1 LLISH
6 IPRRS
11 TVFIEP
17 NPIAFQIT
25 LALILRFKVNLK
37 VKQKMKIGE
46 IARRTGLAA
55 SAIRYYEEQ
64 GLLDA
69 PTRDMNNYRHYS
81 ESTIKRLEV
90 VIHAQRLGFS
100 LDTIRSLFLHDGSC
114 SKSLT
119 LEQINVRLG
128 EIQQIEATLT
138 VQREELL
145 MLQRVLEE
153 SLRTGIDPGMPC
165 PRSAERFQPDR
176 AAVTRSKHMMATYK

>member
-1 LLISH
+1 M
-6 IPRRS
+6 
-11 TVFIEP
+11 
-17 NPIAFQIT
+17 QIK
-25 LALILRFKVNLK
+25 ANLK

-81 ESTIKRLEV
+81 ESAIERLEV
-90 VIHAQRLGFS
+90 VVHAQRLGFS
-100 LDTIRSLFLHDGSC
+100 LDTIRGLFLQDGSC
-114 SKSLT
+114 SKSFT
-119 LEQINVRLG
+119 VEQINIRLQ

-145 MLQRVLEE
+145 MLQRTLEE
-153 SLRTGIDPGMPC
+153 SLRTGTAPGLAC
-165 PRSAERFQPDR
+165 PRSAERSRPDR
-176 AAVTRSKHMMATYK
+176 AVVTRSKHMLATNK

>member
-1 LLISH
+1 M
-6 IPRRS
+6 
-11 TVFIEP
+11 
-17 NPIAFQIT
+17 
-25 LALILRFKVNLK
+25 K

-119 LEQINVRLG
+119 LEQINVRLE
-128 EIQQIEATLT
+128 EIEQIEATLK

-145 MLQRVLEE
+145 MLKRTLEE
-153 SLRTGIDPGMPC
+153 SLRTGTAPGIAC
-165 PRSAERFQPDR
+165 PRSIERFRPDR
-176 AAVTRSKHMMATYK
+176 AAVMRSKHMMASSK

>member
-1 LLISH
+1 
-6 IPRRS
+6 
-11 TVFIEP
+11 
-17 NPIAFQIT
+17 
-25 LALILRFKVNLK
+25 
-37 VKQKMKIGE
+37 MKIGE

-69 PTRDMNNYRHYS
+69 PTRDMNNYRYYS
-81 ESTIKRLEV
+81 ESAVNRLEV

-100 LDTIRSLFLHDGSC
+100 LDTIRSLFHHDGSC

-119 LEQINVRLG
+119 LEQVNVRLE
-128 EIQQIEATLT
+128 EIQQLEATLT

-153 SLRTGIDPGMPC
+153 SLRTGIDPEMPC
-165 PRSAERFQPDR
+165 PRSAEPFPPDR
-176 AAVTRSKHMMATYK
+176 AVVTRSKYMMGTGKLCTCKSQHTE

>member
-1 LLISH
+1 MLIQ
-6 IPRRS
+6 
-11 TVFIEP
+11 P
-17 NPIAFQIT
+17 NPITFRIT
-25 LALILRFKVNLK
+25 LRLILRIKVNLK

-69 PTRDMNNYRHYS
+69 PTRDMNNYRYYS

-100 LDTIRSLFLHDGSC
+100 LDIIRGLFLHDGSC

-119 LEQINVRLG
+119 LEQINVRLE
-128 EIQQIEATLT
+128 EIQQIEATLK

-145 MLQRVLEE
+145 MLQQTLEE
-153 SLRTGIDPGMPC
+153 SLRTGIAPGLDC
-165 PRSAERFQPDR
+165 PRSAERSRPDR
-176 AAVTRSKHMMATYK
+176 AVVMRSKHMMATGN

>member
-1 LLISH
+1 M
-6 IPRRS
+6 
-11 TVFIEP
+11 FIQP
-17 NPIAFQIT
+17 NPITFRIT
-25 LALILRFKVNLK
+25 LRLILRIKVNLK

-69 PTRDMNNYRHYS
+69 PTRDMNNYRYYS
-81 ESTIKRLEV
+81 ESAIKRLEV

-119 LEQINVRLG
+119 LEQINVRL
-128 EIQQIEATLT
+128 EELQLIEATLK

-145 MLQRVLEE
+145 MLQRILEE
-153 SLRTGIDPGMPC
+153 SLRTGIAPGLSC
-165 PRSAERFQPDR
+165 PPSTERFQPDR
-176 AAVTRSKHMMATYK
+176 AVVTRSKHTMATSK

>member
-1 LLISH
+1 M
-6 IPRRS
+6 
-11 TVFIEP
+11 
-17 NPIAFQIT
+17 
-25 LALILRFKVNLK
+25 K

-69 PTRDMNNYRHYS
+69 PTRDMNNYRYYS
-81 ESTIKRLEV
+81 ESAIQRLEI

-119 LEQINVRLG
+119 LEQINVRLE
-128 EIQQIEATLT
+128 EIQQIEASLK
-138 VQREELL
+138 VQREALL
-145 MLQRVLEE
+145 MLQKTLEE
-153 SLRTGIDPGMPC
+153 SLLTGIAPGLAC
-165 PRSAERFQPDR
+165 PRSAERFQPAR
-176 AAVTRSKHMMATYK
+176 SVVTRSKHMMATSK

>member
-1 LLISH
+1 
-6 IPRRS
+6 
-11 TVFIEP
+11 
-17 NPIAFQIT
+17 
-25 LALILRFKVNLK
+25 
-37 VKQKMKIGE
+37 MKIGE

-69 PTRDMNNYRHYS
+69 PTRDMNNYRYYS

-114 SKSLT
+114 SKALT
-119 LEQINVRLG
+119 LEQINVRLE
-128 EIQQIEATLT
+128 EIEQIETTLK

-145 MLQRVLEE
+145 MLQQILEE
-153 SLRTGIDPGMPC
+153 SLRTGIAPGLAC
-165 PRSAERFQPDR
+165 PRSAERLRPDR
-176 AAVTRSKHMMATYK
+176 TVVMRSKHMLVTNK